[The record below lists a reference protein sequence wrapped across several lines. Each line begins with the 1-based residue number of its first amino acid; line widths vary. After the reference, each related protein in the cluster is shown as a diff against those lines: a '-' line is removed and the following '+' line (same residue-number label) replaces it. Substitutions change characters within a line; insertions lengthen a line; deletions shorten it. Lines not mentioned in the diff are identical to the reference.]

1 VIATSRALYDAL
13 PVERACALLAVSRS
27 EYYHDRQ
34 PTEVP
39 TAPTWE
45 QRLRAAIE
53 AIVLA
58 WPRYGYRRVTAQLQ
72 RDGWAVNHKRVL
84 RIMQEEQWLCRPRR
98 RGVRTTDSQHDGGSY
113 PNLLAERG
121 WQRLT
126 APNQAWVAD
135 LTYIRLAREFCYLAV
150 VLDAFSRRV
159 VGWNLARSLEGRFAL
174 AALEGALAQ
183 RQPPP
188 GWIHH
193 SDRGVQYASSAYVA
207 RVRAAEGRLS
217 MAAKGAPRENAPA
230 ESFIRTLK
238 DEAVYLAE
246 YATFTDAL
254 QGIGPFIDEVYNQKR
269 LHSAL
274 GYRPPSEFEELF
286 AAGVLH

>member
-1 VIATSRALYDAL
+1 VIVTSRNLFDEL

-27 EYYHDRQ
+27 EYYRDRQ
-34 PTEVP
+34 PGGI
-39 TAPTWE
+39 AAGPTWE
-45 QRLRAAIE
+45 QQLREAIE
-53 AIVLA
+53 AIVLE
-58 WPRYGYRRVTAQLQ
+58 WPRYGYRRVAAQLQ
-72 RDGWAVNHKRVL
+72 REGWLVNHKRVL
-84 RIMQEEQWLCRPRR
+84 RIMQAEGWLCRSRR
-98 RGVRTTDSQHDGGSY
+98 RGVRTTDSAHGLGAY
-113 PNLLAERG
+113 PNLLVNRG

-135 LTYIRLAREFCYLAV
+135 LTYIRLARDFCYLAII
-150 VLDAFSRRV
+150 LDAFSRRV
-159 VGWNLARSLEGRFAL
+159 VGWNLAKSLEGRFAL
-174 AALEGALAQ
+174 AALEAALAE

-193 SDRGVQYASSAYVA
+193 SDRGVQYASSPYVA
-207 RVRAAEGRLS
+207 RVLAAEGRLS
-217 MAAKGAPRENAPA
+217 MAGVGAPRENAQA
-230 ESFIRTLK
+230 ESFMRTLK
-238 DEAVYLAE
+238 DEVVYLAE
-246 YATFTDAL
+246 YATFQEAE

>member
-1 VIATSRALYDAL
+1 MIARSRSLFDEL
-13 PVERACALLAVSRS
+13 PVERACALLSVSRS
-27 EYYHDRQ
+27 EYYQDQR
-34 PTEVP
+34 PLVGP
-39 TAPTWE
+39 GGPTWE
-45 QRLRAAIE
+45 QRLREAIE
-53 AIVLA
+53 AIVLE

-72 RDGWAVNHKRVL
+72 REGWEVNHKRVL
-84 RIMQEEQWLCRPRR
+84 RLMQAEGWLCRRRR
-98 RGVRTTDSQHDGGSY
+98 RGVRTTDSAHGLGAY
-113 PNLLAERG
+113 PNLLANRG

-135 LTYIRLAREFCYLAV
+135 LTYIRLPREFCYLAI

-159 VGWNLARSLEGRFAL
+159 VGWNLAQSLEGRFAL
-174 AALEGALAQ
+174 LALETALIE
-183 RQPPP
+183 RQPAA

-193 SDRGVQYASSAYVA
+193 SDRGVQYASDAYVA
-207 RVRAAEGRLS
+207 RVQAAAGRLS
-217 MAAKGAPRENAPA
+217 MAAVGAPRENAQA
-230 ESFIRTLK
+230 ESFMRTLK

-246 YATFTDAL
+246 YATFQDAL
-254 QGIGPFIDEVYNQKR
+254 AGIGPFIDEVYNQKR

>member
-1 VIATSRALYDAL
+1 MIASSRSLFDAV

-27 EYYHDRQ
+27 EYYQDRR
-34 PTEVP
+34 PVVVP
-39 TAPTWE
+39 AGPTWE
-45 QRLRAAIE
+45 QQLHAAIE
-53 AIVLA
+53 AIVLE

-72 RDGWAVNHKRVL
+72 RDGWEVNHKRVL
-84 RIMQEEQWLCRPRR
+84 RLMQQEGWLCRNRR
-98 RGVRTTDSQHDGGSY
+98 RGVRTTDSEHGLGAY
-113 PNLLAERG
+113 PNLLANRG

-135 LTYIRLAREFCYLAV
+135 LTYIRLSREFCYLAV

-174 AALEGALAQ
+174 AALETALAE
-183 RQPPP
+183 RQPAP

-193 SDRGVQYASSAYVA
+193 SDRGVQYASGPYVA
-207 RVRAAEGRLS
+207 RVLTAEGRLS
-217 MAAKGAPRENAPA
+217 MAGQGAPRENAQA

-246 YATFTDAL
+246 YATFQDAAA
-254 QGIGPFIDEVYNQKR
+254 GIRPFIDEVYNQKR

-274 GYRPPSEFEELF
+274 GYRPPCEFEELF